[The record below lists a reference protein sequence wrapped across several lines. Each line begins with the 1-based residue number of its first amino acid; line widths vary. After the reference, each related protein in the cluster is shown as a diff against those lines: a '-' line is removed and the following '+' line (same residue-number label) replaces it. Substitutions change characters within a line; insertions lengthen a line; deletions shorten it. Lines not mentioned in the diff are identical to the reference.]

1 MNYEASLIQTVQT
14 LKTSSRVAESWRLY
28 RSQAHRRRTVS
39 PCQVKM
45 SFPGKQR
52 VAGLA
57 SAPVSHPCVGTGGPH
72 ESGWLLGAARTMC
85 IHIYI
90 YLSNRCKKSSPNGL
104 LLEATWYSH
113 CLQNSILIDKRVLSI
128 NLELLGQLAASGPSS
143 NPFQIPGTDGALRGA
158 DRARIL
164 SIDQSEKLVPRHP
177 SSQDEKNSSNH
188 QAPKQFQN
196 IV

>member
-90 YLSNRCKKSSPNGL
+90 YISLKQMQKVLPKWPPFGSYMILPLLTKQYPDWQKGAVYKPRAAGTASGIGSLFESLSNSWDWR
-104 LLEATWYSH
+104 
-113 CLQNSILIDKRVLSI
+113 
-128 NLELLGQLAASGPSS
+128 GPARRRSCQD
-143 NPFQIPGTDGALRGA
+143 PFHRPIRKTGTKTPIIPRW
-158 DRARIL
+158 
-164 SIDQSEKLVPRHP
+164 EK
-177 SSQDEKNSSNH
+177 
-188 QAPKQFQN
+188 
-196 IV
+196 